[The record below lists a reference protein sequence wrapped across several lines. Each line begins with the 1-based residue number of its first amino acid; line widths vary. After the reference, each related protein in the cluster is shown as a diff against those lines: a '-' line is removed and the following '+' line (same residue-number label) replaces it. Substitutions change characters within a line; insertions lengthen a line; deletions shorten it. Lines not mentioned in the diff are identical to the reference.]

1 MGKFVP
7 VEINHVRAERKV
19 CISWQDGH
27 AGDYALEYLRGYCPC
42 ALCQG
47 HGAASER
54 SFIPVLDA
62 ELSEI
67 NGVGNYAIE
76 FRWQDGHGT
85 GIYTYDYLREL
96 CPCVACKGVPEES
109 LPKKGVADVVTKEQI
124 YEVLGNCYDPEIP
137 VSIVELGLIYD
148 VDVND
153 DKVAVKMTLTT
164 PGCGMG
170 GYIASEA
177 QQKILEIP
185 SVSEATVDVVWDPP
199 WDPSRISEQAKQ
211 KLGIA

>member
-7 VEINHVRAERKV
+7 VEINHIRAERKV
-19 CISWQDGH
+19 RISWQDGH
-27 AGDYALEYLRGYCPC
+27 AGDYTLEYLRGYCPC

-47 HGAASER
+47 HGVASER
-54 SFIPVLDA
+54 SFIPVPDA

-76 FRWQDGHGT
+76 FRWQDGHST
-85 GIYTYDYLREL
+85 GIYSYDYLREL
-96 CPCVACKGVPEES
+96 CPCVACKGVPEKFAQ
-109 LPKKGVADVVTKEQI
+109 KKGVADVVTEEQI
-124 YEVLGNCYDPEIP
+124 YEVLGNCYDPEVP

-164 PGCGMG
+164 PGCGLG

-177 QQKILEIP
+177 RQKILEIP
-185 SVSEATVDVVWDPP
+185 GVSEATVDVVWDPP